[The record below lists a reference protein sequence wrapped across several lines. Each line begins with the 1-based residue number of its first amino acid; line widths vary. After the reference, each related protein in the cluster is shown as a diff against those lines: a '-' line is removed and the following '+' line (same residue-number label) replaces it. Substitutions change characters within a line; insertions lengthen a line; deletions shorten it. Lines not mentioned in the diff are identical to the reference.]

1 MEEQFQQKRLNYNTR
16 QRQQRSSETEEER
29 KERLK
34 KKNEKD
40 HTTSAKEKVVRIR
53 WRGPRFGCSEAN
65 QKELLTKHSVLPFG
79 PCF

>member
-16 QRQQRSSETEEER
+16 RRQQRSSETEEER

-53 WRGPRFGCSEAN
+53 WKGPRFGCSEAN
-65 QKELLTKHSVLPFG
+65 QKSCSHATHVVPTLSI
-79 PCF
+79 